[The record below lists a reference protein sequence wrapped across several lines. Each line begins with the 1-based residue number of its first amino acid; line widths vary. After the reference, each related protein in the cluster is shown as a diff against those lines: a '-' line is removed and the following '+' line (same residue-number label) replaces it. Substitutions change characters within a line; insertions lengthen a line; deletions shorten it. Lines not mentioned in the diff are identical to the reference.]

1 MNLTARELLDRLVA
15 FPTVSYQ
22 SNLDLVDFVDTYLRA
37 HGVTPVIMPSP
48 EDDKGQSQDWR

>member
-15 FPTVSYQ
+15 FPTVSDQ

-37 HGVTPVIMPSP
+37 HGVTPVIVPST
-48 EDDKGQSQDWR
+48 EDDQSQS